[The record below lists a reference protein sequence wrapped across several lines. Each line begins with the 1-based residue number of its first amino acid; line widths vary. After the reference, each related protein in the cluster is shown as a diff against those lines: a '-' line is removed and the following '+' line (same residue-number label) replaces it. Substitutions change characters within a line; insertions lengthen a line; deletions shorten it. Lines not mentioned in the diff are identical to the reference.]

1 MKKKHQLELLGV
13 KNKITG
19 SKNHLTDLIADL
31 YTAEEW
37 ISGLEDKSEEL
48 SRRQQGETLPVSSL
62 IKENVEE
69 RLKYM
74 ESRLRSEKVKT
85 FSAYDQSSRSSERE
99 QVEAIYLKK

>member
-1 MKKKHQLELLGV
+1 M
-13 KNKITG
+13 
-19 SKNHLTDLIADL
+19 
-31 YTAEEW
+31 
-37 ISGLEDKSEEL
+37 
-48 SRRQQGETLPVSSL
+48 SSL

-85 FSAYDQSSRSSERE
+85 FPAYDQSSRSSERE